1 MIQIRI
7 ERAPTKTGRALWYA
21 YCPTEPIERGY
32 ECFSSLCKL
41 TEFYLTVDL
50 QKTEER
56 QAGYPVYTAQIS
68 EDFILKGNAR
78 EKEITDALRVFREKV
93 K

>member
-1 MIQIRI
+1 MIQIII

-21 YCPTEPIERGY
+21 YCMKQPIERGY

-41 TEFYLTVDL
+41 TEFYKTVDL

-68 EDFILKGNAR
+68 EDFIVKKGGGNEA
-78 EKEITDALRVFREKV
+78 V
-93 K
+93 

>member
-7 ERAPTKTGRALWYA
+7 ERAPTQTGRAFSWFA
-21 YCPTEPIERGY
+21 YCHTEPIKRGY

-41 TEFYLTVDL
+41 TEFYKTVDL

-56 QAGYPVYTAQIS
+56 QAGYPVYTAWIS
-68 EDFILKGNAR
+68 EDFIVKGN
-78 EKEITDALRVFREKV
+78 
-93 K
+93 